1 MIFQLFRGFP
11 QTRIIARLYGTI
23 VAQAR
28 MPAFYQNYGV
38 PDTVNGRF
46 ELLVLHIVLLLNRL
60 RAEDGPAGRWGQGI
74 FDHFCSDMDGNLREM
89 GVGDL
94 AVPDNMR
101 RIGEAF
107 YGRQGAYETALT
119 ASNPGEL
126 AEVLGRTIFGLEQG
140 VNPGAL
146 RLAAY
151 AREAVRD
158 LVNQDLANQD
168 IGSAELAFP
177 DPDRIPLIVVRQ

>member
-1 MIFQLFRGFP
+1 M
-11 QTRIIARLYGTI
+11 
-23 VAQAR
+23 
-28 MPAFYQNYGV
+28 

-46 ELLVLHIVLLLNRL
+46 ELLLLHIVLLLNRL
-60 RAEDGPAGRWGQGI
+60 RAEGGKSGNLGQGI

-89 GVGDL
+89 GLGDL

-119 ASNPGEL
+119 VSNPGEL
-126 AEVLGRTIFGLEQG
+126 AEALSRTIFGLQQG
-140 VNPGAL
+140 VNVDAL

-158 LVNQDLANQD
+158 LANQD
-168 IGSAELAFP
+168 IGSAELTFP
-177 DPDRIPLIVVRQ
+177 DPDRIPLIAGRQ

>member
-1 MIFQLFRGFP
+1 M
-11 QTRIIARLYGTI
+11 I

-28 MPAFYQNYGV
+28 APAFYQSYGV

-46 ELLVLHIVLLLNRL
+46 EMLVLHIVLVLNRF
-60 RAEDGPAGRWGQGI
+60 RAKSEQAGAWGQGI

-94 AVPDNMR
+94 AVPANMR

-107 YGRQGAYETALT
+107 YGRQAAYEAAL
-119 ASNPGEL
+119 AEANPTVL
-126 AEVLGRTIFGLEQG
+126 AEVLGRTIFGLDSG
-140 VNPGAL
+140 TNAGCC

-151 AREAVRD
+151 AREAVRH
-158 LVNQDLANQD
+158 LATQDLMKQD
-168 IGSAELAFP
+168 LTKQDLTKQDLTKQAGDRLGPAGLTYP
-177 DPDRIPLIVVRQ
+177 DPSQIPSMPADG

>member
-1 MIFQLFRGFP
+1 MIFQLFRSFP
-11 QTRIIARLYGTI
+11 QTRIIARLYGMI

-28 MPAFYQNYGV
+28 APAFYQSYGV

-46 ELLVLHIVLLLNRL
+46 ELLLLHIVLLLDRL
-60 RAEDGPAGRWGQGI
+60 RAEAGKSANLGQGI

-119 ASNPGEL
+119 VSNPGEL
-126 AEVLGRTIFGLEQG
+126 AEALSRTIFGLQQG
-140 VNPGAL
+140 VNAGAL

-151 AREAVRD
+151 AREAVR
-158 LVNQDLANQD
+158 DLANQD

-177 DPDRIPLIVVRQ
+177 DPDRIPLIAGQQ

>member
-1 MIFQLFRGFP
+1 MI
-11 QTRIIARLYGTI
+11 AHLYGMI

-28 MPAFYQNYGV
+28 APAFYQNYDV

-46 ELLVLHIVLLLNRL
+46 ELLVLHIVLMLNRL
-60 RAEDGPAGRWGQGI
+60 RAEAGQAGTRQADNAQASNWGQGV

-107 YGRQGAYETALT
+107 YGRQGAYEAAL
-119 ASNPGEL
+119 AAADPNEL
-126 AEVLGRTIFGLEQG
+126 AEVLGRTIFGLDQG
-140 VNPGAL
+140 VNADAL

-151 AREAVRD
+151 AREAVRH
-158 LVNQDLANQD
+158 LANQEMGVQE
-168 IGSAELAFP
+168 GSRPGSVELAFP
-177 DPDRIPLIVVRQ
+177 DPDRIPES